1 MFDKNFDIN
10 GFHADYLK
18 DLCELRGNVPDM
30 DLHKNFKIFK
40 SYVDAYTLC
49 PVIGYQYSRKGQMG
63 PASEGNVGIMA
74 EQMIKKKWELTY
86 VYQIL
91 MLIDEESEPD
101 TERRI
106 YRAFHF
112 SEKTEED
119 RLMIEE
125 NMCVFNA
132 YFLGGV
138 EVLHENFVDE
148 CKDRDDY
155 LYAIYNFTKQFNEE
169 QDPDALK
176 VSIDKMI
183 NMQGQ
188 LYDLL

>member
-1 MFDKNFDIN
+1 MFDKNFEIN
-10 GFHADYLK
+10 GIHADYLK

-40 SYVDAYTLC
+40 SYVDAYILC
-49 PVIGYQYSRKGQMG
+49 PVIGYQYSKKGQMG
-63 PASEGNVGIMA
+63 PASEGNVGILA
-74 EQMIKKKWELTY
+74 EQMIKKKEELTY

-101 TERRI
+101 IERRI
-106 YRAFHF
+106 YRAFNF

-119 RLMIEE
+119 RLMIEV
-125 NMCVFNA
+125 NMRVFNS

-138 EVLHENFVDE
+138 EVLHEKFVDE
-148 CKDRDDY
+148 CKDQDDY
-155 LYAIYNFTKQFNEE
+155 LKAIYNFTKQFNEE

-183 NMQGQ
+183 NM
-188 LYDLL
+188 